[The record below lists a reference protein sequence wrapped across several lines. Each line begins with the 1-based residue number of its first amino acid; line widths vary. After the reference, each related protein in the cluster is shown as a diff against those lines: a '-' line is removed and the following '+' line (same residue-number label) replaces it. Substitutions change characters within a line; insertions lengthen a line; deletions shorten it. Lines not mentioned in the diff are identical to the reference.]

1 MTSDNGLPGTTAPI
15 DAAAGALGSTAP
27 ARRGDDTPGRRVDGG
42 SARRRVAAG
51 LLAAVLGAAA
61 LAGCGADA
69 RQVTPVFRTPAASP
83 GVVSASPTP
92 YQGKA
97 PTRSFDVDVRE
108 LDLSREGR
116 KLATTVYYPDGAGR
130 SPVVLFSHGL
140 GGLPADYAPLLRRWA
155 AAGFVVAAPAY
166 PHTSGGASD
175 YDVLDVVN
183 QPADASFVIGKV
195 LALDGRRGDAFFEHL
210 ATDRVAAAG
219 HSAGGITTV
228 GMFTLA
234 RDPRLDAG
242 IVLSG
247 NALGAGT
254 GFRGAAA
261 PMLFVHGERDE
272 TISYA
277 SGKAAYKAVPWPKAM
292 LSFPKG
298 DHGATLLRDDG
309 ASFEVL
315 ADATTEFLRYA
326 LYGDPAAKGRIG
338 RAAAQGDVATLDDR
352 L

>member
-1 MTSDNGLPGTTAPI
+1 
-15 DAAAGALGSTAP
+15 
-27 ARRGDDTPGRRVDGG
+27 V
-42 SARRRVAAG
+42 
-51 LLAAVLGAAA
+51 
-61 LAGCGADA
+61 
-69 RQVTPVFRTPAASP
+69 
-83 GVVSASPTP
+83 SPTP
-92 YQGKA
+92 APFKGKA
-97 PTRSFDVDVRE
+97 PAKSFDVGVRE
-108 LDLSREGR
+108 LDLVRDGR
-116 KLATTVYYPDGAGR
+116 ALATTVYYPEGTGR
-130 SPVVLFSHGL
+130 FPLVLFSHGL
-140 GGLPADYAPLLRRWA
+140 GGRPEDYAPLLRQWA

-166 PHTSGGASD
+166 PHTSGGARD

-183 QPADASFVIGKV
+183 QPADASYVIGKV
-195 LALDGRRGDAFFEHL
+195 LALDKRSGDRFFGRL

-254 GFRGAAA
+254 GFRGSPA
-261 PMLFVHGERDE
+261 PMLFVHGKRDQ

-277 SGKAAYKAVPWPKAM
+277 SGKAAYDAVPWPKAM
-292 LSFPKG
+292 LSFPEG
-298 DHGATLLRDDG
+298 DHGETLLRDGG

-326 LYGDPAAKGRIG
+326 LYGDPAAKTRIEK
-338 RAAAQGDVATLDDR
+338 AAGQGDVATLDDR

>member
-1 MTSDNGLPGTTAPI
+1 MTSRTGGPGKSATAATIGP
-15 DAAAGALGSTAP
+15 AP
-27 ARRGDDTPGRRVDGG
+27 GGNAGRRSRGRVFGG
-42 SARRRVAAG
+42 LAGSPRVAAG
-51 LLAAVLGAAA
+51 LVAAVIGAAA
-61 LAGCGADA
+61 LAGCGLDS
-69 RQVTPVFRTPAASP
+69 RQVTPAFRTPVASP
-83 GVVSASPTP
+83 GVVSPSPAP
-92 YQGKA
+92 FKGKA
-97 PTRSFDVDVRE
+97 PTRSFDVGVRE
-108 LDLSREGR
+108 LALSRDGR
-116 KLATTVYYPDGAGR
+116 ALATSVYYPEGGGR
-130 SPVVLFSHGL
+130 FPLVLFSHGL
-140 GGLPADYAPLLRRWA
+140 GGRPDDYAPLLRRWA

-166 PHTSGGASD
+166 PHTSGGARD

-183 QPADASFVIGKV
+183 QPADASYVIGKV
-195 LALDGRRGDAFFEHL
+195 LALDGRRGDALFQHL

-254 GFRGAAA
+254 GFRGTPA
-261 PMLFVHGERDE
+261 PMLFVHGKRDE

-277 SGKAAYKAVPWPKAM
+277 SGKAAYDAVPWPKAM

-298 DHGATLLRDDG
+298 DHGETLLRDGG

-326 LYGDPAAKGRIG
+326 LYGDPAAKPRIDKAAGRS
-338 RAAAQGDVATLDDR
+338 DVATLDDR

>member
-1 MTSDNGLPGTTAPI
+1 MTLRTGDTTES
-15 DAAAGALGSTAP
+15 AAADATSAASGGPAAHRSTGPDRAVS
-27 ARRGDDTPGRRVDGG
+27 GGRTAGPRV
-42 SARRRVAAG
+42 VAG
-51 LLAAVLGAAA
+51 LLAAVFGAAT
-61 LAGCGADA
+61 LAGCGADT
-69 RQVTPVFRTPAASP
+69 RQVTPVFRTPVTSP
-83 GVVSASPTP
+83 GVVSASPAP
-92 YQGKA
+92 FKGKA
-97 PTRSFDVDVRE
+97 PTRSFDVE
-108 LDLSREGR
+108 LRDLALARDGR
-116 KLATTVYYPDGAGR
+116 ALPTSVYYPQGAGR
-130 SPVVLFSHGL
+130 FPVVLFSHAL
-140 GGLPADYAPLLRRWA
+140 GGRPADYAPLLRRWA

-166 PHTSGGASD
+166 PHTSGGARD

-183 QPADASFVIGKV
+183 QPADASYVIGKV
-195 LALDGRRGDAFFEHL
+195 LALDARRGDAFFQHL

-228 GMFTLA
+228 GLFTLA

-277 SGKAAYKAVPWPKAM
+277 SGKAAYAAVPWPKAM

-298 DHGATLLRDDG
+298 DHGATLLRDGG

-326 LYGDPAAKGRIG
+326 LYGDPAAKPRIG
-338 RAAAQGDVATLDDR
+338 KAAAGQGDVATLDDR